1 MQTADCCRKDS
12 EEKDMDED
20 IYTSTRERAEANAQ
34 PLEHVVPVT
43 ALDFGVRARPADWAH
58 PVTVIGIE
66 RVGEYVKVFWE
77 VAERVAPDAS
87 TVFHETEFVISSS
100 PAPRRDETHAVLP

>member
-1 MQTADCCRKDS
+1 
-12 EEKDMDED
+12 MDED
-20 IYTSTRERAEANAQ
+20 IYTSTRERAEANAR

-66 RVGEYVKVFWE
+66 RIGEYVKVLWE
-77 VAERVAPDAS
+77 VAERVAPDAF
-87 TVFHETEFVISSS
+87 TVFHETEFVISNS
-100 PAPRRDETHAVLP
+100 PAARREETYAG